1 MTDRPQEPV
10 EATSTQTR
18 AHSKRKPRSPEYKA
32 LLGLGALILAL
43 AGGFSTQLYGIRA
56 DLKASLARAD
66 AYQAL
71 VDADRQAF
79 LARADANRQAFQ
91 ARADANHRAFLARAD
106 ANRRAFQAAMDEF
119 HREISRLT
127 DRQAP
132 LEGMQEAQASDTT
145 DVIAQ

>member
-18 AHSKRKPRSPEYKA
+18 AHSKKKPRSPEYKA
-32 LLGLGALILAL
+32 ILGLGALILAL
-43 AGGFSTQLYGIRA
+43 VGWFSTQLYGIRA

-66 AYQAL
+66 AHQ
-71 VDADRQAF
+71 VRI
-79 LARADANRQAFQ
+79 
-91 ARADANHRAFLARAD
+91 D

-119 HREISRLT
+119 NREISRLT

-132 LEGMQEAQASDTT
+132 LEGMQGAQASDTT
-145 DVIAQ
+145 DVTAQ